1 MEGQMKGRLYIL
13 IGPSGAGKSSIMRA
27 MVEKHSQFQKVVKKT
42 TREMRIDDDD
52 VTHIADAD
60 LRGNSQYVAYLTN
73 GGVTYLI
80 DLVEVR
86 ARLSKGI
93 SQIVIVNNPMTIKI
107 LEKMLDKD
115 DVRVIFIH
123 REISR
128 DDMRAIFANRGMSDG
143 QSMLEIE
150 KRMNIRTVLYHQLAS
165 GVLRVDHVLI
175 NSSIQD
181 CVAQFEMIH
190 TSTILEDSS
199 NRPLLNIVVAGTG
212 AGKDKLLRLFESIPD
227 GGRFI
232 IPKYLTRER
241 KGDDGCETRHVE
253 QIPGRCLVYKFF
265 GNQYGVDFALIKSVL
280 ENCGLGFITIS
291 SIPTARALKRLVKSW
306 GMRVRIVYLHQG
318 SPDLNFYSE
327 EDARLRREHSQQL
340 FQLYQYELIQ
350 EPGLSVILAENDD
363 ILCAYAQRMCMEAP
377 DFQ

>member
-1 MEGQMKGRLYIL
+1 MKGRLYIL

-42 TREMRIDDDD
+42 TREMRVDDDD

-80 DLVEVR
+80 DLIEVK
-86 ARLSKGI
+86 ARLNQGI

-107 LEKMLDKD
+107 FEKMLGKD
-115 DVRVIFIH
+115 DVRVIYIH

-128 DDMRAIFANRGMSDG
+128 KDMKTIFANRGMSDG
-143 QSMLEIE
+143 QSTFEIE

-175 NSSIQD
+175 NSNIQD

-241 KGDDGCETRHVE
+241 KGDDGCETIHVGSVPE
-253 QIPGRCLVYKFF
+253 HCLSYEFF
-265 GNQYGVDFALIKSVL
+265 GHQYGVDPAIVKEKL
-280 ENCGLGFITIS
+280 EKNGLGFMTIS
-291 SIPTARALKRLVKSW
+291 SVPVARALKRLVKMW
-306 GMRVRIVYLHQG
+306 NMRVRIVYLHQG
-318 SPDLNFYSE
+318 SPDLSVYSE
-327 EDARLRREHSQQL
+327 DDARLRREHSQQL
-340 FQLYQYELIQ
+340 FQLYQEELIQ

-377 DFQ
+377 DFK